1 MCIRDRLFASRG
13 LRAALGTRD
22 AFGKLLA
29 GGLSA
34 LMVLQLFIVVGGV
47 TRLLPLTGLT
57 TPFMSAG
64 GSSLLSNWI
73 IVAILLAISHS
84 ARRPVATG
92 PATDEDLA
100 SVERRRR
107 AREEQRA
114 QDGDAAEREPA
125 TQPTPS
131 AALASSA
138 EPLDAAAHDAAGP
151 GSATEVMSRLT
162 TRTDT
167 AERGTRG
174 EEGATARPASSAA
187 DDTAEANSR
196 TGRAADEEG
205 GTP

>member
-1 MCIRDRLFASRG
+1 
-13 LRAALGTRD
+13 
-22 AFGKLLA
+22 
-29 GGLSA
+29 
-34 LMVLQLFIVVGGV
+34 
-47 TRLLPLTGLT
+47 
-57 TPFMSAG
+57 MSAG

-151 GSATEVMSRLT
+151 GSLPRRRTCGAAGSRAGGVV
-162 TRTDT
+162 T
-167 AERGTRG
+167 AC
-174 EEGATARPASSAA
+174 ARPPPRSGGRAVRMRDQTSHPGL
-187 DDTAEANSR
+187 R
-196 TGRAADEEG
+196 TGISRRCRR
-205 GTP
+205 P